1 MKLSV
6 KMEEICKK
14 FGIHSWRMG
23 TCVSSSNN
31 NNASG
36 GGGSSGGGKSEYN
49 NAANADDSDRNAKEE
64 EEMNNFISRS
74 NQQQQQQQQQQ
85 HQYGLFQRMAI
96 QQQRLLEDMEDSVEG
111 TFIDMI
117 LLHLDK

>member
-1 MKLSV
+1 
-6 KMEEICKK
+6 
-14 FGIHSWRMG
+14 
-23 TCVSSSNN
+23 
-31 NNASG
+31 
-36 GGGSSGGGKSEYN
+36 
-49 NAANADDSDRNAKEE
+49 
-64 EEMNNFISRS
+64 MNNSISRS

-85 HQYGLFQRMAI
+85 HQYGYGLFQRMAI